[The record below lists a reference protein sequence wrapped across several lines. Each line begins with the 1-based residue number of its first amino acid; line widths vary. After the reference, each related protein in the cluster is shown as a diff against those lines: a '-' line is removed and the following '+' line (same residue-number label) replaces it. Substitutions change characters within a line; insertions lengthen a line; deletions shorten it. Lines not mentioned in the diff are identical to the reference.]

1 MAVAALITSIVAA
14 LVAGTSAAF
23 TFWNAR
29 VNAARW
35 RRERTPHFDADIE
48 DRRSWYRL
56 RLRLTSA
63 DPVCSVAVTLIDG
76 HGISITPSQK
86 GVDPMSTLPVRTAT
100 HGALQTG
107 EFAMWRVDLDEDRA
121 GKVTV
126 RIESQGRSR
135 RDRWTEVVELDVPA
149 DVLKTVL

>member
-1 MAVAALITSIVAA
+1 MAVAALITSIVAV

-35 RRERTPHFDADIE
+35 RKDRTPRFDADIE

-56 RLRLTSA
+56 RLKLTSA
-63 DPVCSVAVTLIDG
+63 ESVSSVTVTLMEG
-76 HGISITPSQK
+76 HGVSFTTSQK

-107 EFAMWRVDLDEDRA
+107 EVATWRVDLDEDRA
-121 GKVTV
+121 NKVTV
-126 RIESQGRSR
+126 RIASQGTNR
-135 RDRWTEVVELDVPA
+135 RDRWTQLVELDVPVN
-149 DVLKTVL
+149 VLKTVL